1 MISEKFLRIV
11 LIITAVFAS
20 VMLSAEKKPETTGG
34 AMPAEKTNSAKV
46 YFTKDIS
53 SAGLMKAFE
62 KIRADV
68 KGKKIGLKV
77 HFGEDGNK
85 YFVKP
90 EMMKDLVKSLNATF
104 VETNVLY
111 VSKRRYTESH
121 IALAKAHG
129 FTYAPIDILD
139 SEGTI
144 EYPATGL
151 KHIKKAIV
159 GSHMNNYD
167 TIVVLSHFKGHQGA
181 GFGGAIKNV
190 GMGMGAIAG
199 KMAMHA
205 STVPTV
211 NTSKCTK
218 CGACVLQCP
227 GNAITIEPKVVIDPE
242 KCIGCAK
249 CIGVCPTRVYGV
261 PWGSTDTPAFM
272 EKLVEY
278 AKIIKDNKHMVYI
291 NVLADISPDCDCMG
305 GAAKP
310 FVKDLGIMVS
320 TDMLAIDAASF
331 DMVNDAIHTKD
342 AFAKHS
348 GVSGRPQI
356 EYGKKIG
363 LGNDSYEL
371 IDLDRK

>member
-1 MISEKFLRIV
+1 MRKHV
-11 LIITAVFAS
+11 LIVTMSIFAA
-20 VMLSAEKKPETTGG
+20 MLLLAT
-34 AMPAEKTNSAKV
+34 EKTGDKGGKMSTETVDKAKV
-46 YFTKDIS
+46 YFTGDIS
-53 SAGLMKAFE
+53 ENGLMKVFD
-62 KIRADV
+62 KIRPAV
-68 KGKKIGLKV
+68 KGKRIGLKV

-85 YFVKP
+85 YYVRP
-90 EMMKDLVKSLNATF
+90 ELMKKLVRSLNSTF

-111 VSKRRYTESH
+111 VSKRKYTKSH
-121 IALAKAHG
+121 IDLAKKHG
-129 FTYAPIDILD
+129 FTFAPIDILD

-144 EYPATGL
+144 DYPGKGL

-190 GMGMGAIAG
+190 SMGLGAIAG

-205 STVPTV
+205 STIPTV
-211 NTSKCTK
+211 NPSKCIK
-218 CGACVLQCP
+218 CKACIPQCP

-249 CIGVCPTRVYGV
+249 CIGICPTRVFGV

-278 AKIIKDNKHMVYI
+278 AKIIKDNKNMVYI
-291 NVLADISPDCDCMG
+291 NVLAKISPDCDCMS

-310 FVKDLGIMVS
+310 FVKDIGILAS
-320 TDMLAIDAASF
+320 TDMLAIEKASL
-331 DMVNDAIHTKD
+331 DLVNKATHTKD

-348 GVSGRPQI
+348 GVSGDPQI
-356 EYGKKIG
+356 RYGKKLG
-363 LGNDSYEL
+363 LGNDEYEL
-371 IDLDRK
+371 VDMDKK

>member
-1 MISEKFLRIV
+1 MSTDRGGMPLQSKEK
-11 LIITAVFAS
+11 
-20 VMLSAEKKPETTGG
+20 
-34 AMPAEKTNSAKV
+34 AKV

-53 SAGLMKAFE
+53 SAGLMKVFE
-62 KIRADV
+62 NVRTGV
-68 KGKKIGLKV
+68 KGTRIGLKV
-77 HFGEDGNK
+77 HFGEDGNQ
-85 YFVKP
+85 YYIKP
-90 EMMKDLVKSLNATF
+90 ELMKDLVKSLNSTF

-111 VSKRRYTESH
+111 VGKRRYTESH
-121 IALAKAHG
+121 IALAKEHG

-167 TIVVLSHFKGHQGA
+167 TIVVLSHFKGHQGS

-190 GMGMGAIAG
+190 GMGLGAIAG

-211 NTSKCTK
+211 STSKCTK
-218 CGACVLQCP
+218 CGACVPQCP

-261 PWGSTDTPAFM
+261 PWGSTDTPAFI

-278 AKIIKDNKHMVYI
+278 AKIIKDNKNMVYI
-291 NVLADISPDCDCMG
+291 NFLVDISPDCDCMRSAG
-305 GAAKP
+305 KP
-310 FVKDLGIMVS
+310 FVKDIGILVS
-320 TDMLAIDAASF
+320 TDMLAIDAASH
-331 DMVNDAIHTKD
+331 DLVNEASHTKD
-342 AFAKHS
+342 AFFKHS

-371 IDLDRK
+371 IDTDKK

>member
-1 MISEKFLRIV
+1 MKKVTISILVV
-11 LIITAVFAS
+11 LAVFTVVTLYAQKKTENKEIRSS
-20 VMLSAEKKPETTGG
+20 VANVAKAE
-34 AMPAEKTNSAKV
+34 V
-46 YFTKDIS
+46 FFTKDIS
-53 SAGLMKAFE
+53 PNGLMKAFE
-62 KIRADV
+62 KIRPLV
-68 KGKKIGLKV
+68 KGKRIGLKV

-85 YFVKP
+85 YYIKP
-90 EMMKDLVKSLNATF
+90 AMMKDLVKSLNSTF

-111 VSKRRYTESH
+111 VGKRRYTESH
-121 IALAKAHG
+121 IKLAKEHG

-167 TIVVLSHFKGHQGA
+167 TIVVLSHFKGHKGA
-181 GFGGAIKNV
+181 GVGGAIKNV
-190 GMGMGAIAG
+190 AMGLGAIAG

-205 STVPTV
+205 STIPTV
-211 NTSKCTK
+211 NSSKCVK
-218 CGACVLQCP
+218 CGICVPQCP
-227 GNAITIEPKVVIDPE
+227 GNAITIEPKVVIDPL

-249 CIGVCPTRVYGV
+249 CIGLCPTRVYGV

-278 AKIIKDNKHMVYI
+278 AKTIKDNKHMIYI
-291 NVLADISPDCDCMG
+291 NVLADISPDCDCMSSAG
-305 GAAKP
+305 KP
-310 FVKDLGIMVS
+310 FVKDIGILVS
-320 TDMLAIDAASF
+320 TDMLAIDSASY
-331 DMVNDAIHTKD
+331 DLVNEAVHTKD

-363 LGNDSYEL
+363 LGNDVYQL
-371 IDLDRK
+371 IDLDKK

>member
-1 MISEKFLRIV
+1 MRKTALVVTMIFF
-11 LIITAVFAS
+11 TAMLLFA
-20 VMLSAEKKPETTGG
+20 AEKVGKSGG
-34 AMPAEKTNSAKV
+34 KMAKRTDSKAKV
-46 YFTKDIS
+46 YFTGNIS
-53 SAGLMKAFE
+53 PDGLVKVFE
-62 KIRADV
+62 KVRPAV
-68 KGKKIGLKV
+68 KGKRIGLKV

-85 YFVKP
+85 YFVSP
-90 EMMKDLVKSLNATF
+90 ELMKKLVLSLNSTF

-121 IALAKAHG
+121 IKLAKKHG
-129 FTYAPIDILD
+129 FDYAPIDILD
-139 SEGTI
+139 SQGTI
-144 EYPATGL
+144 EYPGKGL

-159 GSHMNNYD
+159 GSHMKNYD

-190 GMGMGAIAG
+190 SMGLGAIAG

-205 STVPTV
+205 SSIPTV
-211 NTSKCTK
+211 RSSGCVKCK
-218 CGACVLQCP
+218 ACIPQCP

-249 CIGVCPTRVYGV
+249 CIGVCPERVFGV

-278 AKIIKDNKHMVYI
+278 AKIIKDNKNMVYI
-291 NVLADISPDCDCMG
+291 NVLTNISPDCDCMS

-310 FVKDLGIMVS
+310 FVKDIGILVS
-320 TDMLAIDAASF
+320 TDMLAIEKASL
-331 DMVNDAIHTKD
+331 DLVNKMAHSKD

-348 GVSGRPQI
+348 GVSGDPQI
-356 EYGKKIG
+356 RYAKKLG
-363 LGNDSYEL
+363 LGNDEYEL
-371 IDLDRK
+371 IDVDKK